1 MIERYTLPGMRGI
14 WSEENKFQKWL
25 EIELLATEAQVK
37 LGTVPLK
44 AYQTIKKKARFSI
57 KRIQGLEKSTGHDLV
72 AFLNNLQENIGPQS
86 KYLHYGMTSYD
97 VEDTAL
103 SLRMKESAQII
114 NKDLDY
120 LGKVL
125 RQKAFKYKK
134 TPCIGR
140 THGVHAE
147 PTSFGLKLAL
157 WHAENQRN
165 VGRLSQAT
173 EAISVGRLAG
183 AVGNFAHLDPRVES
197 YVCRKLGLKTASAS
211 TQVLQRDRHAEFLTT
226 LAIIAGTCEKVALEI
241 RNLQRTEILEAEEP
255 FSKGQKGSSAMPHKR
270 NPVSCERIC
279 GLARLVRSYALAAL
293 ENIALW
299 HERDITHSS
308 VERVIIP
315 DSCIL
320 VDYMLVLL
328 TQVIS
333 GMKVYPENML
343 ANINCTGGLIFS
355 QRVLSRLIF
364 KGLVRQ
370 KAYAMVQGLAMKAWE
385 EKKNFKE
392 LVMKEKLIR
401 EKLSKAEIEECFDL
415 NFYLK
420 RVDYI
425 YKRVFG
431 IEKGKSGVLKR

>member
-1 MIERYTLPGMRGI
+1 
-14 WSEENKFQKWL
+14 
-25 EIELLATEAQVK
+25 
-37 LGTVPLK
+37 
-44 AYQTIKKKARFSI
+44 
-57 KRIQGLEKSTGHDLV
+57 V
-72 AFLNNLQENIGPQS
+72 AFLNNLQEKIGPES

-114 NKDLDY
+114 NKDLDD

-125 RQKAFKYKK
+125 KQKAFKYKK

-147 PTSFGLKLAL
+147 PTSFGLKPVL
-157 WHAENQRN
+157 WYAENQRN
-165 VGRLSQAT
+165 VDRLRHAT

-183 AVGNFAHLDPRVES
+183 AVGNFAHLDPRVEN
-197 YVCRKLGLKTASAS
+197 YVCRKLGLNPAQVS

-226 LAIIAGTCEKVALEI
+226 LAIIAGTCEKIALEI
-241 RNLQRTEILEAEEP
+241 RSLQRTEILEAEEP

-315 DSCIL
+315 DSCTL

-328 TQVIS
+328 TEVIS

-343 ANINCTGGLIFS
+343 ANLNRTGGLIFS
-355 QRVLSRLIF
+355 QRVLSKLIS
-364 KGLVRQ
+364 KGIVRQ
-370 KAYAMVQGLAMKAWE
+370 KAYAIVQDLAMHAWE
-385 EKKNFKE
+385 RKKNFKE
-392 LVMKEKLIR
+392 VVIKEKSVR
-401 EKLSKAEIEECFDL
+401 EKLSKTELEECFDL